1 MKNKLT
7 DLNDHL
13 FMQLER
19 LNDEDLKGE
28 DLMNEIKRA
37 RAVND
42 TAGKIIDNARLA
54 LDATELQMEYATSRT
69 ELQMPAMLENKKDA
83 AG

>member
-19 LNDEDLKGE
+19 LNDEDIQGEALK
-28 DLMNEIKRA
+28 DEIVRA
-37 RAVND
+37 KAV
-42 TAGKIIDNARLA
+42 TEVAAQIISNANVVLQANKFMDSRI
-54 LDATELQMEYATSRT
+54 DANTKLPS
-69 ELQMPAMLENKKDA
+69 MLETPNEKK
-83 AG
+83 

>member
-28 DLMNEIKRA
+28 DLMNEIRRSKA
-37 RAVND
+37 LNE
-42 TAGKIIDNARLA
+42 TAGQIISNARLA